1 MTDVSAVMALNSGS
15 SSIKAGIYQSPDV
28 SSRLLS
34 VEVERIGLVDGL
46 IRIVDASGE
55 PSTVSTSFPDFEAAL
70 HRLFAIV
77 EEHRLLAQLSAVG
90 HRVVHGGPEH
100 RRHELVTPSVL
111 TSMQQSAA
119 LARNHMPQALAGIDF
134 VARALPGV
142 DQVACFDTAF
152 HQTLPAAAK
161 ATGLARD
168 IADEH
173 GIERYGFHGLSYEYL
188 CNEVSRLDPVERG
201 GRMIVAHLGNG
212 ASMAAIR
219 DGTSVDT
226 TMGFTPNSGLLMGT
240 RSGDIEPGV
249 VTFLMRERGMS
260 VDAIDSLLEQQSGLR
275 GVSGTTADM
284 RELLNNE
291 ATDSRAAEAI
301 ALFCHRARKTIGAYA
316 SVLSGLDT
324 LVFSA
329 GIGER
334 SAVIRERICD
344 GQRHLGIVLDRER
357 NLANAPV
364 ISRQDSRV
372 TVRVIHTDEE
382 AMIVR
387 HTIDLVS
394 RSISIEEPSPSLQ
407 PTMPI
412 AAH

>member
-1 MTDVSAVMALNSGS
+1 
-15 SSIKAGIYQSPDV
+15 
-28 SSRLLS
+28 
-34 VEVERIGLVDGL
+34 
-46 IRIVDASGE
+46 
-55 PSTVSTSFPDFEAAL
+55 
-70 HRLFAIV
+70 
-77 EEHRLLAQLSAVG
+77 
-90 HRVVHGGPEH
+90 
-100 RRHELVTPSVL
+100 
-111 TSMQQSAA
+111 
-119 LARNHMPQALAGIDF
+119 
-134 VARALPGV
+134 
-142 DQVACFDTAF
+142 
-152 HQTLPAAAK
+152 
-161 ATGLARD
+161 
-168 IADEH
+168 
-173 GIERYGFHGLSYEYL
+173 
-188 CNEVSRLDPVERG
+188 
-201 GRMIVAHLGNG
+201 
-212 ASMAAIR
+212 MAAIR
-219 DGTSVDT
+219 DGIGVDT

-240 RSGDIEPGV
+240 RSGDIESGV
-249 VTFLMRERGMS
+249 ITFLMRERGMS
-260 VDAIDSLLEQQSGLR
+260 VDAIDLLLEQQSGLR

-284 RELLNNE
+284 RELLKNE

-394 RSISIEEPSPSLQ
+394 RSIPVDEPTPSMQ
-407 PTMPI
+407 PTMLI